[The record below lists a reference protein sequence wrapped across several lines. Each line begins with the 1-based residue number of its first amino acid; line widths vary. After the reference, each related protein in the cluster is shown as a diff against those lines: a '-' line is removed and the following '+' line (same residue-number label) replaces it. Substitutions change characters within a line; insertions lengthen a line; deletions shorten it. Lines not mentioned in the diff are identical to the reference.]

1 MNSSVSSVYVLIS
14 AGYVLF
20 SFISYSFSAAF
31 SEQGILSAASDI
43 YAVSATHTGPPKPSH
58 NPQIVHYR
66 NYANHDFG
74 ITRLQFPN
82 SWIITRELDERS
94 YADFSIINMTSR
106 VFDLV
111 LQPAGMNLSMLQN
124 NNSSLIYNSSGQLVS
139 PFLNNTGSWVE
150 LSVWRSYMP
159 SIANYSDT
167 DILRQYLLNQLSV
180 LRQFPEI
187 NINQLQPISL
197 SGIPGYKLVYS
208 LPNSISLSES
218 SSTENPKPAN
228 FPTKDQTAP
237 KPTNFPQKDNLS
249 SEVSKDAINNTTK
262 PTPKEPTMPTSSKV
276 ITDFY
281 AARGPF
287 IYSVTFGTNLEK
299 YQANLADLEQ
309 IIKSIKIN
317 TPPTAIEQS
326 TNTTIN
332 KPVEI
337 KLTVIDPDVGDQ
349 VTYSKVID
357 PVNGTLSQ
365 IDPASGKVTYTPNKD
380 YIGDDSFT
388 FKANDGKAD
397 SNTATVNI
405 KVNGNAGLVK

>member
-287 IYSVTFGTNLEK
+287 IYSVTFGTNLE
-299 YQANLADLEQ
+299 
-309 IIKSIKIN
+309 
-317 TPPTAIEQS
+317 
-326 TNTTIN
+326 
-332 KPVEI
+332 
-337 KLTVIDPDVGDQ
+337 
-349 VTYSKVID
+349 
-357 PVNGTLSQ
+357 
-365 IDPASGKVTYTPNKD
+365 
-380 YIGDDSFT
+380 
-388 FKANDGKAD
+388 
-397 SNTATVNI
+397 
-405 KVNGNAGLVK
+405 